1 MWHQGSNKVR
11 SEPVLSLVFDV
22 LMRMR
27 NIFLQG
33 WLEETL
39 VSSNFIIQMAMK
51 CRWIGLPVTFSDTF
65 ISCYVVASVK
75 MNQYLSSCFLR
86 KKKKKT
92 WFKWYE
98 KIKKGNLL
106 YDRFR
111 CTVLAMS
118 MAVPPACSS
127 NHCFMRSRQWKE
139 SCLKNVIDLKAEKI
153 NQIKRNTTTLPTM
166 ETWLLHCW

>member
-11 SEPVLSLVFDV
+11 SEPVRSLVFDV

-27 NIFLQG
+27 NIFLPG

-86 KKKKKT
+86 KKKKKHDLNDM
-92 WFKWYE
+92 
-98 KIKKGNLL
+98 KKLKKEISYMIVSGAQCWLWAWL
-106 YDRFR
+106 
-111 CTVLAMS
+111 S
-118 MAVPPACSS
+118 HPPALQTTALWGAD
-127 NHCFMRSRQWKE
+127 NEKKVV
-139 SCLKNVIDLKAEKI
+139 LK
-153 NQIKRNTTTLPTM
+153 
-166 ETWLLHCW
+166 TWLT

>member
-11 SEPVLSLVFDV
+11 SEPVLSLFFDV

-27 NIFLQG
+27 NIFLPG
-33 WLEETL
+33 WFEETL
-39 VSSNFIIQMAMK
+39 ASSNFIIQMAMK

-86 KKKKKT
+86 KKKKHDLNDM
-92 WFKWYE
+92 
-98 KIKKGNLL
+98 KKLKKEISYMIVSGAQCWLQHL
-106 YDRFR
+106 D
-111 CTVLAMS
+111 
-118 MAVPPACSS
+118 
-127 NHCFMRSRQWKE
+127 HCFMRSRQWKE
-139 SCLKNVIDLKAEKI
+139 SCLKNGIDLKAEKI